1 MNRPSPRIRT
11 ISDDEFD
18 ELETIEND
26 ADHILIDILQPE
38 GWNPATPGSTR
49 REHAGFVLVAEEPKV
64 SRAPIAGFID
74 VRFVDSVTAYVDVLA
89 VRRRAMRRGIGRRLL
104 QEATVRATSS
114 GMDHVTLRTYRSIA
128 FNAPLYA
135 SEGFSP
141 FSPAGNASWAAEVL
155 AAERADGLPLPEDR
169 LFMQLPLRSPR

>member
-26 ADHILIDILQPE
+26 ADHILIDILHPE
-38 GWNPATPGSTR
+38 WWNPAPPGSTR
-49 REHAGFVLVAEEPKV
+49 REHAGFVLVAEEPKE

-74 VRFVDSVTAYVDVLA
+74 VRYVDSATAYVDVLA
-89 VRRRAMRRGIGRRLL
+89 VRRRSMRRGIGRRLL
-104 QEATVRATSS
+104 QEATVRATYS
-114 GMDHVTLRTYRSIA
+114 GMEYLTLRTYRSIA
-128 FNAPLYA
+128 FNAPFYA

-155 AAERADGLPLPEDR
+155 ATERADGLPLQEDR
-169 LFMQLPLRSPR
+169 LFMHLPLRSSR